1 MRALLPAL
9 AVSFVLFNAA
19 TATPQNLPG
28 MLVTEPRLAS
38 QPCEEVTDLFAD
50 GRPDYSIAF
59 RYGEAGE
66 LLLEQRDDW
75 VDGEIDQ
82 YTRYTWISPGRIGEV
97 RYDAGP
103 HHAADAMLRFEYDDA
118 GRLIRQSDDH
128 DGDGAYEWI
137 YEPVYEGDATLS
149 SGEHGRASL
158 ADAVAERTQ
167 FTRDELGR
175 VTEERVFFEGSDEP
189 GLIVRYRYDGALL
202 RATEE
207 DFDADG
213 EVDLRTLRQYG
224 PNGRLLRE
232 EWESDAFDTVRGR
245 AVFDYDLQQRL
256 IRVDYDS
263 WNDGSVDVRTT
274 YSYDCDTGR

>member
-1 MRALLPAL
+1 M
-9 AVSFVLFNAA
+9 
-19 TATPQNLPG
+19 
-28 MLVTEPRLAS
+28 
-38 QPCEEVTDLFAD
+38 
-50 GRPDYSIAF
+50 
-59 RYGEAGE
+59 
-66 LLLEQRDDW
+66 
-75 VDGEIDQ
+75 
-82 YTRYTWISPGRIGEV
+82 
-97 RYDAGP
+97 
-103 HHAADAMLRFEYDDA
+103 
-118 GRLIRQSDDH
+118 
-128 DGDGAYEWI
+128 
-137 YEPVYEGDATLS
+137 
-149 SGEHGRASL
+149 
-158 ADAVAERTQ
+158 AERTQ